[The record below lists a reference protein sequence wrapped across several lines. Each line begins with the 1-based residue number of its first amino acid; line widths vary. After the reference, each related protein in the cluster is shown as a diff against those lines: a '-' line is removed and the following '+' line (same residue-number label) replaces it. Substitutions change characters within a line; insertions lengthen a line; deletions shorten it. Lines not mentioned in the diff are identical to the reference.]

1 MARENLQGTQDASAS
16 LPAETPA
23 WLGEFEP
30 GAFGPDDAETGG
42 FGADDGGAGPHPAAP
57 EAREPVPPP
66 GLPLWPASEAVT
78 VSYVKPSWDDP
89 WALEDADPGPVDPA
103 PHARHSASR
112 SDDGFGSLGLATVT
126 GRRPMRPPAAPT
138 RAARQ
143 PRQSTAAGLAALV
156 TLALLS
162 AFFAWVTAEPVWL
175 ALGHATPG
183 TVTVTKCVD
192 HGLNRRCAG
201 TFTSADGRFTRA
213 PVPVM
218 GDAPGVGTAAPARM
232 TSDGGARAY
241 VDVDAGGR
249 ATLGVLLIVLC
260 GLAIVRATGVR
271 RLPAPRM
278 RTVATVISV
287 AGPLTFLGAMLVA
300 TH

>member
-1 MARENLQGTQDASAS
+1 MARDNSQGTPDASAS
-16 LPAETPA
+16 IPAETPA

-30 GAFGPDDAETGG
+30 GAFEP
-42 FGADDGGAGPHPAAP
+42 GAVDSHAAP
-57 EAREPVPPP
+57 EARDPVPAP
-66 GLPLWPASEAVT
+66 GLPLWPASEPVT

-89 WALEDADPGPVDPA
+89 WALDDADHGPADAA
-103 PHARHSASR
+103 PPARHSASR
-112 SDDGFGSLGLATVT
+112 RDEGFGSLGLATVT

-138 RAARQ
+138 RPARQ
-143 PRQSTAAGLAALV
+143 PRQSTAASLAALV

-175 ALGHATPG
+175 ALGHETAGTL
-183 TVTVTKCVD
+183 TVTRCVD

-213 PVPVM
+213 SVPVM
-218 GDAPGVGTAAPARM
+218 GDVPAVGTAAPARM
-232 TSDGGARAY
+232 TSDRGARVY

-249 ATLGVLLIVLC
+249 AALGVLLVVLC
-260 GLAIVRATGVR
+260 ALAIVRSTGVR
-271 RLPAPRM
+271 RLPTSRM
-278 RTVATVISV
+278 RAVATAISV
-287 AGPLTFLGAMLVA
+287 AGPLTLLAAMLTT